1 MVEIFSFSSSF
12 LDLNNPVNVQDSSFP
27 LFSNTAMCIE
37 NLLNSNLIERFRMY
51 SSKSEFSIDEQEK
64 TSCSDTD
71 SSTCSYA
78 IIETDPNE
86 LDHII
91 DLLRQFFPRTKITE
105 YSHPNSTPRI
115 ASTQQTSPVEKRIPP
130 N

>member
-1 MVEIFSFSSSF
+1 
-12 LDLNNPVNVQDSSFP
+12 
-27 LFSNTAMCIE
+27 MCIE
-37 NLLNSNLIERFRMY
+37 KHLNSNLIERFSMY
-51 SSKSEFSIDEQEK
+51 SSKTEVSIDEQEK

-71 SSTCSYA
+71 SGTCGYA

-105 YSHPNSTPRI
+105 YNHPSRI
-115 ASTQQTSPVEKRIPP
+115 TSTQQTSTVRKVITNGEKYFFVVFFRHSKVK
-130 N
+130 